1 MTGHDHT
8 PSERVTGLR
17 AVFSLPAAYR
27 LAQRLIGA
35 ESFRRTLID
44 DVLAVTPGERIL
56 DIGCGTADILDDLPA
71 VDYVGFDHSDDY
83 IRSARNRFGDR
94 GRFVTGAAGT
104 DQLATGHLAPV
115 SERDLAMAIGVLHH
129 LSDEEVREALTLARD
144 MLRPDGRFVSI
155 DPTFA
160 PGQHRIGRWLASR
173 DRGQHV
179 RTPEATQALVAEL
192 FPDASVTVRHDLLR
206 VPYSHVICQ
215 ATRPPG

>member
-1 MTGHDHT
+1 MAALDDR

-27 LAQRLIGA
+27 FAQKLIGA
-35 ESFRRTLID
+35 DSFRRVVID
-44 DVLAVTPGERIL
+44 DILAVSPEERIL
-56 DIGCGTADILDDLPA
+56 DIGCGTADILEQLPP

-83 IRSARNRFGDR
+83 LAAARRRFGNR
-94 GRFVTGAAGT
+94 GRFITGTAAA
-104 DQLATGHLAPV
+104 DLLDDV
-115 SERDLAMAIGVLHH
+115 SERDLAMAVGVLHH
-129 LSDEEVREALTLARD
+129 LNDDEVRSALTVAERA
-144 MLRPDGRFVSI
+144 LRPGGRFVSI

-179 RTPEATQALVAEL
+179 RTPEATRRLVTEVL
-192 FPDASVTVRHDLLR
+192 PDATVTVRHDLLR

-215 ATRPPG
+215 ATRAAN